1 MFPLAHSNYRDIY
14 LFWKSPV
21 STHYSA
27 IFSKNACIYIIL
39 KKYLLSK
46 QIWNFFSLSGE
57 QWSRPTHNSTCANCL
72 ADSPYSQ
79 QVYSPNFI
87 FLPFLH
93 PLEIYLISSSFLIF
107 LLISPFVIQQVP
119 YWEFFFTLRNRILI
133 FTQHIIC
140 IVISLTYK
148 NWKVN
153 RIPFHVPISF
163 SLCSRHTTAHHE
175 DGIST

>member
-1 MFPLAHSNYRDIY
+1 MFPLAHSNYRDIS

-57 QWSRPTHNSTCANCL
+57 QWSQPTHNSTCANCL

-93 PLEIYLISSSFLIF
+93 PLEIYLTSSSFLIF
-107 LLISPFVIQQVP
+107 FVNFTICYP
-119 YWEFFFTLRNRILI
+119 TGSILRIFFTLLM
-133 FTQHIIC
+133 F
-140 IVISLTYK
+140 VISLTYK

-153 RIPFHVPISF
+153 RIPFHVPMSF
-163 SLCSRHTTAHHE
+163 LLCSRHTTAQATRTVFQLKPQS
-175 DGIST
+175 DGNK

>member
-1 MFPLAHSNYRDIY
+1 MFPLAHSNYRDIS
-14 LFWKSPV
+14 LFWKSTV
-21 STHYSA
+21 STQTFRHSA
-27 IFSKNACIYIIL
+27 IFSKNDCIYIIL

-46 QIWNFFSLSGE
+46 QFWNFFFSLSGE

-93 PLEIYLISSSFLIF
+93 PLEIYLTSSSFLIF

-119 YWEFFFTLRNRILI
+119 YWEFFSPCWCLLFCKNSWICVS
-133 FTQHIIC
+133 FVCVFDIIY
-140 IVISLTYK
+140 I
-148 NWKVN
+148 
-153 RIPFHVPISF
+153 
-163 SLCSRHTTAHHE
+163 
-175 DGIST
+175 